1 MDKMIYLE
9 IGKRVVLADPS
20 CGVGFVTVHF
30 NTEQYCNATA
40 DHRHKSK
47 LCQVCL
53 RKLHKLDFFLKLRFI
68 SGVRLNVKTYCSTIN
83 YNGVTSAVETATVD
97 IFDIFQLD
105 I

>member
-53 RKLHKLDFFLKLRFI
+53 RKLHNTSWIFSQAPIYFRCSPECENLLLYYQLQWSDVS
-68 SGVRLNVKTYCSTIN
+68 SGNS
-83 YNGVTSAVETATVD
+83 NGGH
-97 IFDIFQLD
+97 I
-105 I
+105 